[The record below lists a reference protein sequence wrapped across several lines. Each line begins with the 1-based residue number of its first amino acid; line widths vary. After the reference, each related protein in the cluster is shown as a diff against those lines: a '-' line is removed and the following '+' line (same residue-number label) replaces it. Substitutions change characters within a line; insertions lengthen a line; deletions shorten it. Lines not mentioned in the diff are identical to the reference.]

1 MEYLTVS
8 GGGSHSDEICQITAD
23 MFGLPVRKMQTYET
37 GSLGAAMAEFTH
49 LGDFKRFVEASKS
62 MAHITKEYE
71 PNVENTEIYKKLY
84 NKVYKKIYPNNKH
97 LYLNIKK
104 IIGKNVQK

>member
-1 MEYLTVS
+1 
-8 GGGSHSDEICQITAD
+8 
-23 MFGLPVRKMQTYET
+23 
-37 GSLGAAMAEFTH
+37 MAVFTH
-49 LGDFKRFVEASKS
+49 LGVFKSFVEASKS
-62 MAHITKEYE
+62 MAHVTKEYQ

-104 IIGKNVQK
+104 IIGKNVQKENI